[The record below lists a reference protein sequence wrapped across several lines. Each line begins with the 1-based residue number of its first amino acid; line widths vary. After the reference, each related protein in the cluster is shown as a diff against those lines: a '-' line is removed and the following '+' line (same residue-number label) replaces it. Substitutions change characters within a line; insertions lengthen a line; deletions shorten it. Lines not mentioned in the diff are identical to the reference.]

1 MKIGFYAG
9 SFDPFTN
16 GHLHVIKKASELFDK
31 IVIGIGIN
39 DKKENRF
46 DRDLMKTAIEKVLNR
61 ENITN
66 YNILIYDKLSTDVA
80 KENNCTFLVRGI
92 RNGMDYEYE
101 ENLALI
107 NEDISGLDTVYVRA
121 GKFGNISSSSV
132 MELLK
137 YGKDISKYVPKE
149 VLEIILNKLDFLFI

>member
-149 VLEIILNKLDFLFI
+149 VLEIILNK

>member
-46 DRDLMKTAIEKVLNR
+46 DRDLMKTAIEKVLDR
-61 ENITN
+61 ENRTN

-137 YGKDISKYVPKE
+137 YGIDISKYVPKE
-149 VLEIILNKLDFLFI
+149 VLEIILNK

>member
-46 DRDLMKTAIEKVLNR
+46 DRDLMKTAIEKVLDR

-149 VLEIILNKLDFLFI
+149 VLEIILNK

>member
-46 DRDLMKTAIEKVLNR
+46 DRDLMKTAIEKVLDR

-107 NEDISGLDTVYVRA
+107 NEDISGLDTVYIRA

-149 VLEIILNKLDFLFI
+149 ILEIILNK

>member
-31 IVIGIGIN
+31 IIIGIGIN

-46 DRDLMKTAIEKVLNR
+46 DRDLMKTAIEKVLDR

-107 NEDISGLDTVYVRA
+107 NEDISGLDTVYIRA

-149 VLEIILNKLDFLFI
+149 ILEIILNK

>member
-1 MKIGFYAG
+1 
-9 SFDPFTN
+9 
-16 GHLHVIKKASELFDK
+16 
-31 IVIGIGIN
+31 
-39 DKKENRF
+39 
-46 DRDLMKTAIEKVLNR
+46 
-61 ENITN
+61 
-66 YNILIYDKLSTDVA
+66 
-80 KENNCTFLVRGI
+80 
-92 RNGMDYEYE
+92 MDYEYE

-149 VLEIILNKLDFLFI
+149 VLEIILNK